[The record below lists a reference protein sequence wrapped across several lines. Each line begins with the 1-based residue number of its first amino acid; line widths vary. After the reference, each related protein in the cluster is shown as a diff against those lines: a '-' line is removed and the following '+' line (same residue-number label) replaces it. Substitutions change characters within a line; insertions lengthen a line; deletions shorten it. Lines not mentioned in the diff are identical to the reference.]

1 MSNAPLRVGVISA
14 NWGMSAHLPAWR
26 ANRGV
31 EVVGVCTAHR
41 PTAEAAARAHEI
53 PMAFW
58 DYREMVSHPDIDLVD
73 IGTRPN
79 LRYEMCMEALEA
91 GKHVYHGIP
100 FADTL
105 EHAVDL
111 RDAAESAPNVTAID
125 AYSEYLPP
133 IVMAKEI
140 IDDNGIGELY
150 SVNCV
155 LHLPLF
161 NAPRSDFAYNWF
173 WDRTNGCSALRNLG
187 SHALNVV
194 YRLFGQFEEVIAQD
208 TQFVKEWQFTDA
220 AAGLHP
226 QIEDTACVLF
236 RLRGGGIGTLCT
248 SWVAVGGTGFSLD
261 AFGSK
266 GHLLLQGP
274 GLPSN
279 MTELRYSRDQSMS
292 AGLEL
297 VEIPDRLKQREGIAL
312 TGEVSDPL
320 PHFAMALVFE
330 DMLRAVRT
338 GTEAR
343 PNFAQA
349 YHVHSVI
356 EAAHQS
362 ATERSWVRL

>member
-1 MSNAPLRVGVISA
+1 MSSAPLRVGVISA

-41 PTAEAAARAHEI
+41 ETAQAAARTHEI

-79 LRYEMCMEALEA
+79 LRYEMCMEALRA
-91 GKHVYHGIP
+91 GKHVYNGIP

-105 EHAVDL
+105 EHARDL
-111 RDAAESAPNVTAID
+111 RDAAESARSVTAID

-173 WDRTNGCSALRNLG
+173 WDRANGCSALRNLG

-194 YRLFGQFEEVIAQD
+194 YRLFGEVEEVIAQD
-208 TQFVKEWQFTDA
+208 MQFVKEWQFTDA
-220 AAGLHP
+220 DRRTRSPDRGHGLCALPITGGRHR
-226 QIEDTACVLF
+226 DLVHVV
-236 RLRGGGIGTLCT
+236 GGGRWDRLQPRRVREQGTSL
-248 SWVAVGGTGFSLD
+248 VAGT
-261 AFGSK
+261 
-266 GHLLLQGP
+266 
-274 GLPSN
+274 
-279 MTELRYSRDQSMS
+279 RS
-292 AGLEL
+292 AGQHDPAALLEGS
-297 VEIPDRLKQREGIAL
+297 V
-312 TGEVSDPL
+312 
-320 PHFAMALVFE
+320 
-330 DMLRAVRT
+330 
-338 GTEAR
+338 
-343 PNFAQA
+343 
-349 YHVHSVI
+349 HVG
-356 EAAHQS
+356 
-362 ATERSWVRL
+362 WP